1 MTPLDQVV
9 QAHMA
14 HPAMACDDPLTEC
27 LMAQLT
33 VTADP
38 SEPSEPGTAHGS
50 DANMLV
56 ALQRV
61 ALRAHAVA
69 RREYTHGWVWGVV
82 CGLVAGVC
90 TTGGAV
96 WLWHAATA
104 AWACPTC

>member
-1 MTPLDQVV
+1 MSPLDQAV

-27 LMAQLT
+27 LLAQLAPPAA
-33 VTADP
+33 TAQ
-38 SEPSEPGTAHGS
+38 PGTAHGS
-50 DANMLV
+50 DASMLL

-69 RREYTHGWVWGVV
+69 RREYTRGWAWGVV
-82 CGLVAGVC
+82 CGLTAGVC

-96 WLWHAATA
+96 WLWHVATA